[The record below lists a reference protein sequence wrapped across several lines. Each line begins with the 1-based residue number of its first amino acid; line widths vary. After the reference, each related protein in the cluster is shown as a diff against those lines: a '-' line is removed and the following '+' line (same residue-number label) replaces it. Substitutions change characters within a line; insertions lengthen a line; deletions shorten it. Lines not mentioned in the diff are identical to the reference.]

1 MPGSAPGEERAGAGP
16 GREESKGAIRQAVL
30 LAAGTGSRLLPLT
43 ADRPKCM
50 VEIAGR
56 FIVDTLLDALTELG
70 IEEIVVV
77 TGHKEESLRHYLEA
91 KGGFRLQFIHND
103 RYATTNN
110 ILSLQ
115 VACEAIAPPF
125 LLVESDIYLSPG
137 VLEPLRRADQIL
149 VAPYTKEMAGTGIT
163 MGADGRAEEMVIRAH
178 LARPDSVTSM
188 YKTVNFYSFSA
199 ASWKVYRDALQRWV
213 DEERLDQY
221 YEAVLAELINEGRID
236 MQCADIGPEGWAEVD
251 DAEDLAALEARL
263 RA

>member
-1 MPGSAPGEERAGAGP
+1 MAPDDSELSAIGSQSEPP
-16 GREESKGAIRQAVL
+16 ITQAVL

-56 FIVDTLLDALTELG
+56 AIVDTLLDALHELD
-70 IEEIVVV
+70 IEEVVVV
-77 TGHKEESLRHYLEA
+77 TGYKDESLRSYLEA
-91 KGGFRLQFIHND
+91 KGGFRWRFIHNE

-115 VACEAIAPPF
+115 VARDVIRAPF

-137 VLEPLRRADQIL
+137 VLEPLRRSDQIL
-149 VAPYTKEMAGTGIT
+149 VAPYTSEMDGTGIT
-163 MGADGRAEEMVIRAH
+163 MGAEGLAEEMVIRAH

-188 YKTVNFYSFSA
+188 HKTVNFYSFSQA
-199 ASWKVYRDALQRWV
+199 TWQLYREALTRWV

-221 YEAVLAELINEGRID
+221 YEAVLAELINEGVVK
-236 MQCADIGPEGWAEVD
+236 MYGADIGAKGWAEVD
-251 DAEDLAALEARL
+251 DAKDLAALEAAL
-263 RA
+263 EAC